1 MSQKEFSIFLLSS
14 FRSQIPDG
22 RQSVSIALL
31 IRHRSAILKPA
42 GANLFKKLKKSF
54 KMTNHAPVLIA
65 EDDPN
70 DVFLLKRAFEKAG
83 VNNPV
88 VIARNGQE
96 AIDYLNGSGKFI
108 DRTVH
113 PLPGL
118 MFLDLKMPLVDGFD
132 VLAWLHKQPRTGKV
146 PVVVLTSSNQERDIM
161 QAQQMGADDY
171 RVKPQQF
178 EELLEIVK
186 DIRNRWLNS
195 RP

>member
-1 MSQKEFSIFLLSS
+1 
-14 FRSQIPDG
+14 
-22 RQSVSIALL
+22 
-31 IRHRSAILKPA
+31 
-42 GANLFKKLKKSF
+42 
-54 KMTNHAPVLIA
+54 MTNNVPVLIA

-88 VIARNGQE
+88 IVARNGQE
-96 AIDYLNGSGKFI
+96 AIDYLNGSGKFT
-108 DRTVH
+108 DRAAH

-132 VLAWLHKQPRTGKV
+132 VLAWLNTRKMNGKL
-146 PVVVLTSSNQERDIM
+146 PVVVLTSSNQERDIK

-178 EELLEIVK
+178 EELLRIVK
-186 DIRNRWLNS
+186 EIHERWLS
-195 RP
+195 PSK

>member
-1 MSQKEFSIFLLSS
+1 
-14 FRSQIPDG
+14 
-22 RQSVSIALL
+22 
-31 IRHRSAILKPA
+31 
-42 GANLFKKLKKSF
+42 
-54 KMTNHAPVLIA
+54 MTNHAPVLIA

-83 VNNPV
+83 LNNPV
-88 VIARNGQE
+88 VVARNGQE

-108 DRTVH
+108 DRAAH

-132 VLAWLHKQPRTGKV
+132 VLAWLNSRNIARKV
-146 PVVVLTSSNQERDIM
+146 PVVVLTSSNQERDIK

-178 EELLEIVK
+178 EDLLQIVK
-186 DIRNRWLNS
+186 EIHERWLGS
-195 RP
+195 SK

>member
-1 MSQKEFSIFLLSS
+1 
-14 FRSQIPDG
+14 
-22 RQSVSIALL
+22 
-31 IRHRSAILKPA
+31 
-42 GANLFKKLKKSF
+42 
-54 KMTNHAPVLIA
+54 MTNHVPVLIA

-88 VIARNGQE
+88 VVARNGQE

-132 VLAWLHKQPRTGKV
+132 VLAWLHTRPMDSKV
-146 PVVVLTSSNQERDIM
+146 PVVVLSSSNQERDIK
-161 QAQQMGADDY
+161 QARQMGADDY

-178 EELLEIVK
+178 EELLEMVREIH
-186 DIRNRWLNS
+186 DRWLRS
-195 RP
+195 TR

>member
-1 MSQKEFSIFLLSS
+1 
-14 FRSQIPDG
+14 
-22 RQSVSIALL
+22 
-31 IRHRSAILKPA
+31 
-42 GANLFKKLKKSF
+42 
-54 KMTNHAPVLIA
+54 MTNNVPVLIA

-88 VIARNGQE
+88 IVARNGQE
-96 AIDYLNGSGKFI
+96 AIDYLNGSGKFT
-108 DRTVH
+108 DRAAH

-132 VLAWLHKQPRTGKV
+132 VLAWLNNRKMNRKL
-146 PVVVLTSSNQERDIM
+146 PVVVLTSSNQERDIK

-178 EELLEIVK
+178 EELLRIVK
-186 DIRNRWLNS
+186 EIHERWLS
-195 RP
+195 PSK

>member
-1 MSQKEFSIFLLSS
+1 
-14 FRSQIPDG
+14 
-22 RQSVSIALL
+22 
-31 IRHRSAILKPA
+31 
-42 GANLFKKLKKSF
+42 
-54 KMTNHAPVLIA
+54 MTNHAPVLIA

-83 VNNPV
+83 LNNPV

-108 DRTVH
+108 DRAAH

-132 VLAWLHKQPRTGKV
+132 VLAWLNSRNIARKV
-146 PVVVLTSSNQERDIM
+146 PVVVLTSSNQERDIK

-178 EELLEIVK
+178 EDLLQIVK
-186 DIRNRWLNS
+186 EIHERWLGS
-195 RP
+195 SK